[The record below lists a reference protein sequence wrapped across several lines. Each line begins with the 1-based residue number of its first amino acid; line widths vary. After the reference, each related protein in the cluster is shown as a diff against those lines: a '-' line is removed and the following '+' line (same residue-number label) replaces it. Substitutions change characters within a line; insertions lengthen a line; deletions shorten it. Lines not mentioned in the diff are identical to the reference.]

1 MRRRDFIAG
10 ALALL
15 LSVAGL
21 LLAVPATATE
31 VNYDPGDRLYFTY
44 CYAHPPAIRIK
55 PGDSVS
61 PAA

>member
-21 LLAVPATATE
+21 SLAVPATATE
-31 VNYDPGDRLYFTY
+31 VDTAPTLIEGVATETPGT
-44 CYAHPPAIRIK
+44 
-55 PGDSVS
+55 
-61 PAA
+61 